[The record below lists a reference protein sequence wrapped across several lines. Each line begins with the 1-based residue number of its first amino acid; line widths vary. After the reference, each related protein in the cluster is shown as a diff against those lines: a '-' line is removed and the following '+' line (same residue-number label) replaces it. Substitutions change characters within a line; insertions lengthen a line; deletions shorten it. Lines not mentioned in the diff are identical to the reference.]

1 MRILLLAEGNP
12 ETWDSWSG
20 SSRGLLRALRAQ
32 GHDVITGDVSEPA
45 WRRWPNILRNWVPD
59 RRHWAARYHF
69 GPIGF
74 RNRGR
79 RAGALLARHAGDID
93 AVLQIGAT
101 FDALRW
107 ADRPGFVYSD
117 SNVRQTARDAP
128 SGEVAALRSFERE
141 QVFARERAVYAGASA
156 VFVMSDYLRRSMV
169 TDFGLAEDR
178 VETVLAGANLDL
190 GALPPLPTTP
200 PGPPTIL
207 FVGKQWERKGG
218 PLLLEAFC
226 GVRRAVPDAR
236 LLIVGCTPPIAGAQ
250 ELGVEIVGPVAKHA
264 PNGQARLSSLYQ
276 SADVFC
282 MPSQFEPFGVVF
294 VEAML
299 HGLPCVGSDRCAI
312 PEIIAHGE
320 TGWLVSGDDAAS
332 LRDTLVAALAR
343 RGEDSRQEMRRGC
356 RERALRLFTWE
367 RVAERIA
374 RVMSRHIAGRAVAP
388 AGARA

>member
-1 MRILLLAEGNP
+1 MSSHRPRRGEQRSQHATPPQLAHETARGLAQWSMVPARAAVGWATLVRILLVAEGNP

-59 RRHWAARYHF
+59 RRHCAARYHF

-79 RAGALLARHAGDID
+79 RAEALLAR
-93 AVLQIGAT
+93 
-101 FDALRW
+101 
-107 ADRPGFVYSD
+107 
-117 SNVRQTARDAP
+117 
-128 SGEVAALRSFERE
+128 
-141 QVFARERAVYAGASA
+141 YAGASA

-190 GALPPLPTTP
+190 GAIPPLPTTP

-218 PLLLEAFC
+218 PLLLEAFR
-226 GVRRAVPDAR
+226 GVRRAVSDAR
-236 LLIVGCTPPIAGAQ
+236 LLIVGCTPPIAGAH

-264 PNGQARLSSLYQ
+264 PNGQARLSALYQ

-299 HGLPCVGSDRCAI
+299 HGLPCVGSNRCAI

-320 TGWLVSGDDAAS
+320 TGWVVPGDDAAS
-332 LRDTLVAALAR
+332 LRDTLVAALAS
-343 RGEDSRQEMRRGC
+343 RGEDSRHGMRRAC

-367 RVAERIA
+367 RVAERMA
-374 RVMSRHIAGRAVAP
+374 RVMSRHIAPLAVAP

>member
-1 MRILLLAEGNP
+1 
-12 ETWDSWSG
+12 
-20 SSRGLLRALRAQ
+20 LLRVLRAQ
-32 GHDVITGDVSEPA
+32 GHDVIAADVSEPS

-59 RRHWAARYHF
+59 RRHWTARYHF

-74 RNRGR
+74 RNRTR

-101 FDALRW
+101 FDALRSS
-107 ADRPGFVYSD
+107 DVPGFVYCD
-117 SNVRQTARDAP
+117 SNVRLTARDAP
-128 SGEVAALRSFERE
+128 SGEVAALRPFERE
-141 QVFARERAVYAGASA
+141 QVFARERAVYARANA
-156 VFVMSDYLRRSMV
+156 VLVMSDYLRRSMV

-190 GALPPLPTTP
+190 EAIPPLPAAR
-200 PGPPTIL
+200 PGPPTVL

-218 PLLLEAFC
+218 PLLVEAFR
-226 GVRRAVPDAR
+226 GVRQAIPDAR
-236 LLIVGCTPPIAGAQ
+236 LLIVGCTPVIAGAQ
-250 ELGVEIVGPVAKHA
+250 VLGVEIVGPVPKHA
-264 PNGQARLSSLYQ
+264 PNGQARLSALYQ

-282 MPSQFEPFGVVF
+282 MPSRFEPFGVVF

-299 HGLPCVGSDRCAI
+299 HGLPCVGSNRCAI

-320 TGWLVSGDDAAS
+320 TGWVVGGDDAAS
-332 LRDTLVAALAR
+332 LRDTLVAALAG
-343 RGEDSRQEMRRGC
+343 RGKDSRQEMRRAC

-367 RVAERIA
+367 RVAERIV
-374 RVMSRHIAGRAVAP
+374 RVMSRQAVAP

>member
-32 GHDVITGDVSEPA
+32 GHDVIAGDVSEPA
-45 WRRWPNILRNWVPD
+45 WRQWPNILRNWVPD

-79 RAGALLARHAGDID
+79 RAEALLARHAGDID

-107 ADRPGFVYSD
+107 ADRPGFVYCD
-117 SNVRQTARDAP
+117 SNVRLTARDAP
-128 SGEVAALRSFERE
+128 SGEVAALRAFERE
-141 QVFARERAVYAGASA
+141 QVFARERSVYAGACA
-156 VFVMSDYLRRSMV
+156 VFVMSDYLRRSTV

-200 PGPPTIL
+200 AGPPTIL

-218 PLLLEAFC
+218 PLLLDAFRVLEE
-226 GVRRAVPDAR
+226 GSVRVDDVAVEVRRGTAHDRGLSDLILAVRGDLV
-236 LLIVGCTPPIAGAQ
+236 LLRGRRDTPRYAGLVEVRRVPRVVLRQLLDVGRGEIGVQVVEQDGDERRASRVIAVDVRGACFPRRRDRAHI
-250 ELGVEIVGPVAKHA
+250 GHG
-264 PNGQARLSSLYQ
+264 SLLLR
-276 SADVFC
+276 A
-282 MPSQFEPFGVVF
+282 
-294 VEAML
+294 L
-299 HGLPCVGSDRCAI
+299 HGGQ
-312 PEIIAHGE
+312 H
-320 TGWLVSGDDAAS
+320 
-332 LRDTLVAALAR
+332 
-343 RGEDSRQEMRRGC
+343 EMLKR
-356 RERALRLFTWE
+356 RALGATKASWGF
-367 RVAERIA
+367 AEDGTCYDG
-374 RVMSRHIAGRAVAP
+374 VLLVDDKGSGRT
-388 AGARA
+388 